1 MKEAA
6 QTGMTAAEAR
16 RLEYGIIGLCVLA
29 LGFIFQPFS
38 QTLFSIGCVGVVVGG
53 LAFNLVPFCV
63 AGTSRGK
70 VLRVALIVAVAFI
83 IVVLIAL
90 GSAWLYGVYLRAGG

>member
-1 MKEAA
+1 MKEAT
-6 QTGMTAAEAR
+6 QTGMTAAQAR
-16 RLEYGIIGLCVLA
+16 KLEYGIIGICLLA

-53 LAFNLVPFCV
+53 LAFNLVPFCA
-63 AGTSRGK
+63 AGTSGGK
-70 VLRVALIVAVAFI
+70 VLRIALIVAVIFVV
-83 IVVLIAL
+83 VVLLAL